1 MSINR
6 LDGLIGKVPGV
17 TDKEPGASMEQNQ
30 PAVVSK
36 RDDPRYDARR
46 VVVYFLGLIAF
57 YAAVVAVM
65 RPGEGEISKVALG
78 VMFAPTVGAIA
89 AVLFAHGRIQF
100 GRLTKHIFL
109 AFLPPLVIMLSTWA
123 VSLASDVSVHPEKL
137 LTVVLMSPVF
147 ALFGAMSAIGEE
159 IGWRGFL
166 WPLFRRHM
174 GFWISSLV
182 MLPIWWLYHLPAV
195 LFWGY
200 GSVGGL
206 LAFTVAITGFIL
218 FVGVLTDRSR
228 AIWPSVLAHGAWN
241 GMVAKAYY
249 ASLSGEAIPACR
261 DGACPDFAG
270 DGYLFTGPQSLLG
283 EFGWIAAVTMLLL
296 GLAAGWW
303 HMRHPKGADAPEF
316 AQGTRTN
323 A

>member
-1 MSINR
+1 M
-6 LDGLIGKVPGV
+6 
-17 TDKEPGASMEQNQ
+17 AQNQ
-30 PAVVSK
+30 TAEVSR

-46 VVVYFLGLIAF
+46 VVVYFVGLIAF
-57 YAAVVAVM
+57 YAGVVAVM
-65 RPGEGEISKVALG
+65 RPGQGEIAKVAVGL
-78 VMFAPTVGAIA
+78 MFAPTVGAIA

-109 AFLPPLVIMLSTWA
+109 AFLPPAVILATTWA
-123 VSLASDVSVHPEKL
+123 ASVVTDVAVHPDRL
-137 LTVVLMSPVF
+137 LTLVLLSPVF
-147 ALFGAMSAIGEE
+147 ALSGAVSAIGEE

-174 GFWISSLV
+174 GFWVSSLV
-182 MLPIWWLYHLPAV
+182 MLPIWWVYHLPGV

-206 LAFTVAITGFIL
+206 LPFALTITGVVL

-228 AIWPSVLAHGAWN
+228 AIWPSVLVHGAWN

-249 ASLSGEAIPACR
+249 TSISGEAIPACT
-261 DGACPDFAG
+261 DGVCPDFAG
-270 DGYLFTGPQSLLG
+270 DNYLFTGPQNLLG
-283 EFGWIAAVTMLLL
+283 EFGWIAAVTTLLL

-303 HMRHPKGADAPEF
+303 HMRHPMAAGS
-316 AQGTRTN
+316 R
-323 A
+323 